1 MGYESCNFL
10 KNMSTVSIYILF
22 CYSKIFIY
30 LILWIISK
38 VFKFKIIKKI
48 VKRWKFFKLV
58 GELIRVCLESYME
71 LLIAGFMAIKANLW
85 GKTGDVVGN
94 ILAYFFL
101 SIVIFVLP
109 FFVSFITITEKDS
122 IKSKKLK
129 YVCR

>member
-1 MGYESCNFL
+1 M
-10 KNMSTVSIYILF
+10 I
-22 CYSKIFIY
+22 
-30 LILWIISK
+30 
-38 VFKFKIIKKI
+38 
-48 VKRWKFFKLV
+48 
-58 GELIRVCLESYME
+58 GELLIICLESYME
-71 LLIAGFMAIKANLW
+71 LLITGFMAIRANLW
-85 GKTGDVVGN
+85 QKVGDIPGN

>member
-1 MGYESCNFL
+1 
-10 KNMSTVSIYILF
+10 MSTVSIYILF

-38 VFKFKIIKKI
+38 VFKFKRIKKI
-48 VKRWKFFKLV
+48 VKRWKFFKLF

-71 LLIAGFMAIKANLW
+71 ILIAGFMAIKANLW
-85 GKTGDVVGN
+85 GKTGDVLGN
-94 ILAYFFL
+94 ILAYFCL
-101 SIVIFVLP
+101 SIVMFALP